1 MINRFTRTIVIL
13 ALITAVA
20 ACSFKTV
27 YNRLDY
33 LITEYVEGMVTLD
46 DVLEEKLEQRTLVL
60 LEWHRNTQLK
70 QYADWLSALQRDM
83 ATQLT
88 QQQVEK
94 RITEMDRF
102 WRSLSAK
109 VNDEMAQL
117 LPLLN
122 KAQLDEL
129 FMNIDDTNDEF
140 REEFVDLNEEQR
152 IEDYVER
159 ISDTYQSWIGELT
172 DEQQH
177 NVEHAATELVST
189 AELRLQRRLQWQ
201 HGIREI
207 LAEEEAAPS
216 KTARLR
222 QFLAGFED
230 IDDETMKEK
239 SEINRGIIVRLT
251 VQISHSMTEDQ
262 QAYFISKTNDYIRM
276 LTELAENR

>member
-1 MINRFTRTIVIL
+1 MINRFTKAIVIL
-13 ALITAVA
+13 TLITAVA
-20 ACSFKTV
+20 ACSFKAV

-33 LITEYVEGMVTLD
+33 LIPEYVEGMVTLD
-46 DVLEEKLEQRTLVL
+46 DVLEEKLEQSTLVL

-88 QQQVEK
+88 EQQVEQ

-102 WRSLSAK
+102 WRLLSAK
-109 VNDEMAQL
+109 VNDEMAHL

-122 KAQLDEL
+122 KEQLDEL
-129 FMNIDDTNDEF
+129 FMNIDDTNEEF
-140 REEFVDLNEEQR
+140 REESVDLNEEQR

-159 ISDTYQSWIGELT
+159 ISDTYQGWIGELT
-172 DEQQH
+172 DEQQR
-177 NVEHAATELVST
+177 NVEQAATELVST

-207 LAEEEAAPS
+207 LAEEDTVQN
-216 KTARLR
+216 KTDRLR

-262 QAYFISKTNDYIRM
+262 QAHFISKTNDYIRM

>member
-1 MINRFTRTIVIL
+1 MINRFTRTIIIL
-13 ALITAVA
+13 TLITAVA
-20 ACSFKTV
+20 ACTFKTV

-33 LITEYVEGMVTLD
+33 LIPEYIEGMVTLD
-46 DVLEEKLEQRTLVL
+46 DVLEEKLEQSTLVL

-88 QQQVEK
+88 EQQLEQ

-109 VNDEMAQL
+109 VNDEMADL

-122 KAQLDEL
+122 KEQQNEL
-129 FMNIDDTNDEF
+129 FMNIEDSNDEF
-140 REEFVDLNEEQR
+140 REEFVDLTEEQR
-152 IEDYVER
+152 IEDYAER

-172 DEQQH
+172 DEQQRK
-177 NVEHAATELVST
+177 VEQAATELVST

-201 HGIREI
+201 RGIREI
-207 LAEEEAAPS
+207 LAEEE
-216 KTARLR
+216 TAQNKSGRLR
-222 QFLAGFED
+222 QFLSGFED
-230 IDDETMKEK
+230 IDDETMEEK
-239 SEINRGIIVRLT
+239 SAINRGVIVRLT
-251 VQISHSMTEDQ
+251 VQISNSMTEDQ
-262 QAYFISKTNDYIRM
+262 QAHFISKTNDYIRM

>member
-1 MINRFTRTIVIL
+1 MNNRATRTIIIL
-13 ALITAVA
+13 TLIAAVA

-33 LITEYVEGMVTLD
+33 LIPEYIEGMVTLD
-46 DVLEEKLEQRTLVL
+46 DVLEEKLEQSTLVL

-88 QQQVEK
+88 EQQVEQ

-109 VNDEMAQL
+109 VNDEMAHL

-122 KAQLDEL
+122 KEQLDEL

-152 IEDYVER
+152 IEDYFER

-172 DEQQH
+172 DEQQR
-177 NVEHAATELVST
+177 NVEHAATELAST

-207 LAEEEAAPS
+207 LAEEDTVQN
-216 KTARLR
+216 KTDRLR

-262 QAYFISKTNDYIRM
+262 QAHFISKTNDYIRM

>member
-1 MINRFTRTIVIL
+1 MINRFTKAIVIL
-13 ALITAVA
+13 TLITAVA
-20 ACSFKTV
+20 ACSFKAV

-33 LITEYVEGMVTLD
+33 LIPEYVEGMVTLD
-46 DVLEEKLEQRTLVL
+46 DVLEEKLEQSTLVL

-88 QQQVEK
+88 EQQVEQ

-109 VNDEMAQL
+109 VNDEMAHL

-122 KAQLDEL
+122 KEQLDEL

-159 ISDTYQSWIGELT
+159 ISDTYQGWIGELT
-172 DEQQH
+172 DEQQR
-177 NVEHAATELVST
+177 NVEQAATELVST

-207 LAEEEAAPS
+207 LAEEDTVQN
-216 KTARLR
+216 KTDRLR

-262 QAYFISKTNDYIRM
+262 QAHFISKTNDYIRM

>member
-1 MINRFTRTIVIL
+1 MINRFTKAIVIL
-13 ALITAVA
+13 TLITAVA

-33 LITEYVEGMVTLD
+33 LIPEYVEGMVTLD
-46 DVLEEKLEQRTLVL
+46 DVLEEKLEQSTLVL

-88 QQQVEK
+88 EQQVEQ

-109 VNDEMAQL
+109 VNDEMAHL

-122 KAQLDEL
+122 KEQLDEL

-152 IEDYVER
+152 IEDYFER

-172 DEQQH
+172 DEQQR
-177 NVEHAATELVST
+177 NVEHAATELAST

-207 LAEEEAAPS
+207 LAEEDTVQN
-216 KTARLR
+216 KTDRLR

-262 QAYFISKTNDYIRM
+262 QAHFISKTNDYIRM

>member
-1 MINRFTRTIVIL
+1 MINRFTKAIVIL
-13 ALITAVA
+13 TLITAVA

-33 LITEYVEGMVTLD
+33 LIPEYVEGMVTLD
-46 DVLEEKLEQRTLVL
+46 DVLEEKLEQSTLVL

-83 ATQLT
+83 ATHLT
-88 QQQVEK
+88 EQQVEQ

-109 VNDEMAQL
+109 VNDEMAHL

-122 KAQLDEL
+122 KEQLDEL

-152 IEDYVER
+152 IEDYFER

-172 DEQQH
+172 DEQQR
-177 NVEHAATELVST
+177 NVEHAATELAST

-207 LAEEEAAPS
+207 LAEEDTVQN
-216 KTARLR
+216 KTDRLR

-262 QAYFISKTNDYIRM
+262 QAHFISKTNDYIRM

>member
-1 MINRFTRTIVIL
+1 MINRFTKAIVIL
-13 ALITAVA
+13 TLITAVA

-33 LITEYVEGMVTLD
+33 LIPEYVEGMVTLD
-46 DVLEEKLEQRTLVL
+46 DVLEEKLEQSTLVL

-88 QQQVEK
+88 EQQVEQ
-94 RITEMDRF
+94 RIAEMDRF

-109 VNDEMAQL
+109 VNDEMAHL

-122 KAQLDEL
+122 KEQLDEL

-172 DEQQH
+172 DQQQR
-177 NVEHAATELVST
+177 NVEQAATELAST

-207 LAEEEAAPS
+207 LAEEDTVQN
-216 KTARLR
+216 KTDRLR

-262 QAYFISKTNDYIRM
+262 QAHFISKTNDYIRM

>member
-1 MINRFTRTIVIL
+1 MNNRTTRTIIIL
-13 ALITAVA
+13 TLIAAVA
-20 ACSFKTV
+20 ACTFKTV

-33 LITEYVEGMVTLD
+33 LIPEYIEGMVTLD
-46 DVLEEKLEQRTLVL
+46 DVLEEKLEQSTLVL

-83 ATQLT
+83 AAQLT
-88 QQQVEK
+88 EK
-94 RITEMDRF
+94 QLEQRITEMDRF

-109 VNDEMAQL
+109 VNDEMADL

-122 KAQLDEL
+122 KEQQDEL
-129 FMNIDDTNDEF
+129 FMNIEDSNEEY

-152 IEDYVER
+152 IEDYIER

-172 DEQQH
+172 DQQQRKVEQ
-177 NVEHAATELVST
+177 AATELVST

-201 HGIREI
+201 RGIREI
-207 LAEEEAAPS
+207 LAEEETAQN
-216 KTARLR
+216 KTGRLR
-222 QFLAGFED
+222 QFLSGFED

-239 SEINRGIIVRLT
+239 SAINREVIVRLT

-262 QAYFISKTNDYIRM
+262 QAHFISKTNDYIRM

>member
-1 MINRFTRTIVIL
+1 MINRFTRTIIIL
-13 ALITAVA
+13 TLITAVA
-20 ACSFKTV
+20 ACTFKTV

-33 LITEYVEGMVTLD
+33 LIPEYIEGMVTLD
-46 DVLEEKLEQRTLVL
+46 DVLEEKLEQSTLVL
-60 LEWHRNTQLK
+60 LDWHRNTQLK
-70 QYADWLSALQRDM
+70 QYADWLSAVQRDM

-88 QQQVEK
+88 EQQLEQ

-109 VNDEMAQL
+109 VNDEMADL

-122 KAQLDEL
+122 KEQQDEL
-129 FMNIDDTNDEF
+129 FMNIEDRNDEF

-172 DEQQH
+172 DEQQR
-177 NVEHAATELVST
+177 NVEQAATELVST

-201 HGIREI
+201 RGIREI
-207 LAEEEAAPS
+207 LAEQGTAQN
-216 KTARLR
+216 KTGRLR

-239 SEINRGIIVRLT
+239 SAINRGVIVRLT
-251 VQISHSMTEDQ
+251 VQISNSMTEDQ
-262 QAYFISKTNDYIRM
+262 QAHFISKTNDYIRM

>member
-1 MINRFTRTIVIL
+1 MINRFTKAIVIL
-13 ALITAVA
+13 TLITAVA

-33 LITEYVEGMVTLD
+33 LIPEYVEGMVTLD
-46 DVLEEKLEQRTLVL
+46 DVLEEKLEQSTLVL
-60 LEWHRNTQLK
+60 LDWHRNTQLQ

-83 ATQLT
+83 GTQLT
-88 QQQVEK
+88 EQQVEQ
-94 RITEMDRF
+94 RITEMEQF

-109 VNDEMAQL
+109 VNDEMAAL

-122 KAQLDEL
+122 KEQQDEL
-129 FMNIDDTNDEF
+129 FMNIEDSNEEF
-140 REEFVDLNEEQR
+140 REEFVDLNEEDR
-152 IEDYVER
+152 IEDYIER

-172 DEQQH
+172 DEQQRLI
-177 NVEHAATELVST
+177 EKAATELAST

-201 HGIREI
+201 RGIREI
-207 LAEEEAAPS
+207 LAEEG
-216 KTARLR
+216 TVQHRTDRLR

-230 IDDETMKEK
+230 IDDEAMKEK
-239 SEINRGIIVRLT
+239 SEINRKVIVRLT

-262 QAYFISKTNDYIRM
+262 QAHFISKTNDYIRM

>member
-1 MINRFTRTIVIL
+1 MNNRATRTIIIL
-13 ALITAVA
+13 TLIAAVA

-33 LITEYVEGMVTLD
+33 LIPEYIEGMVTLD
-46 DVLEEKLEQRTLVL
+46 DVLEEKLEQSTLVL

-83 ATQLT
+83 ATHLT
-88 QQQVEK
+88 EQQVEQ

-109 VNDEMAQL
+109 VNDEMADL

-122 KAQLDEL
+122 KEQQDEL
-129 FMNIDDTNDEF
+129 FMNIEDSNEEF

-152 IEDYVER
+152 IEDYIER

-172 DEQQH
+172 DQQQRKVEQ
-177 NVEHAATELVST
+177 AATELVST

-201 HGIREI
+201 RGIREI
-207 LAEEEAAPS
+207 LAEEETAQN
-216 KTARLR
+216 KTGRLR
-222 QFLAGFED
+222 QFLSGFED

-239 SEINRGIIVRLT
+239 SEVNRGVIVRLT
-251 VQISHSMTEDQ
+251 VQISNSMTEDQ
-262 QAYFISKTNDYIRM
+262 QTHFISKTNDYIRM

>member
-13 ALITAVA
+13 TLITAVA

-33 LITEYVEGMVTLD
+33 LIPEYIEGMVTLD
-46 DVLEEKLEQRTLVL
+46 DVLEEKLEQSTLVL

-88 QQQVEK
+88 EQQVEQ

-109 VNDEMAQL
+109 VNDEMADL

-122 KAQLDEL
+122 KEQQDEL
-129 FMNIDDTNDEF
+129 FMNIEDSNEEY

-152 IEDYVER
+152 IEDYIER

-172 DEQQH
+172 DQQQRKVEQ
-177 NVEHAATELVST
+177 AATELVST

-201 HGIREI
+201 RGIREI
-207 LAEEEAAPS
+207 LAEEETAQN
-216 KTARLR
+216 KTGRLR
-222 QFLAGFED
+222 QFLSGFED

-239 SEINRGIIVRLT
+239 SAINREVIVRLT

-262 QAYFISKTNDYIRM
+262 QAHFISKTNDYIRM

>member
-1 MINRFTRTIVIL
+1 MINRFTKAIVIL
-13 ALITAVA
+13 TLITAVA

-33 LITEYVEGMVTLD
+33 LIPEYVEGMVTLD
-46 DVLEEKLEQRTLVL
+46 DVLEEKLEQSTLVL

-88 QQQVEK
+88 EQQVEQ

-109 VNDEMAQL
+109 VNDEMAHL

-122 KAQLDEL
+122 KEQLDEL

-159 ISDTYQSWIGELT
+159 ISDTYQGWIGELT
-172 DEQQH
+172 DEQQR
-177 NVEHAATELVST
+177 NVEQAATELVST

-207 LAEEEAAPS
+207 LAEEDTVQN
-216 KTARLR
+216 KTDRLR

-262 QAYFISKTNDYIRM
+262 QAHFISKTNDYIRM

>member
-1 MINRFTRTIVIL
+1 MINRFTKAIVIL
-13 ALITAVA
+13 TLITAVA

-33 LITEYVEGMVTLD
+33 LIPEYVEGMVTLD
-46 DVLEEKLEQRTLVL
+46 DVLEEKLEQSTLVL

-88 QQQVEK
+88 EQQVEQ

-109 VNDEMAQL
+109 VNDEMAHL

-122 KAQLDEL
+122 KEQLDEL

-172 DEQQH
+172 DEQQR
-177 NVEHAATELVST
+177 NVEHAATELAST

-207 LAEEEAAPS
+207 LAEEDTVQN
-216 KTARLR
+216 KTDRLR

-262 QAYFISKTNDYIRM
+262 QAHFISKTNDYIRM

>member
-1 MINRFTRTIVIL
+1 MINRFTKAIVIL
-13 ALITAVA
+13 TLITAVA

-33 LITEYVEGMVTLD
+33 LIPEYVEGMVTLD
-46 DVLEEKLEQRTLVL
+46 DVLEEKLEQSTLVL

-88 QQQVEK
+88 EQQVEQ

-109 VNDEMAQL
+109 VNDEMAHL

-122 KAQLDEL
+122 KEQLDEL

-140 REEFVDLNEEQR
+140 REESVDLNEEQR

-159 ISDTYQSWIGELT
+159 ISDTYQGWIGELT
-172 DEQQH
+172 DEQQR
-177 NVEHAATELVST
+177 NVEQAATELVST

-207 LAEEEAAPS
+207 LAEEDTVQN
-216 KTARLR
+216 KTDRLR

-262 QAYFISKTNDYIRM
+262 QAHFISKTNDYIRM

>member
-1 MINRFTRTIVIL
+1 MINRFTKAIVIL
-13 ALITAVA
+13 TLITAVA
-20 ACSFKTV
+20 ACSFKAV

-33 LITEYVEGMVTLD
+33 LIPEYVEGMVTLD
-46 DVLEEKLEQRTLVL
+46 DVLEEKLEQSTLVL

-88 QQQVEK
+88 EQQVEQ

-102 WRSLSAK
+102 WRLLSAK
-109 VNDEMAQL
+109 VNDEMAHL

-122 KAQLDEL
+122 KEQLDEL
-129 FMNIDDTNDEF
+129 FMNIDDTNEEF
-140 REEFVDLNEEQR
+140 REESVDLNEEQR

-159 ISDTYQSWIGELT
+159 ISDTYQGWIGEVT
-172 DEQQH
+172 DEQQR
-177 NVEHAATELVST
+177 NVEQAATELAST

-207 LAEEEAAPS
+207 LAEEDTVQN
-216 KTARLR
+216 KTDRLR

-262 QAYFISKTNDYIRM
+262 QAHFISKTNDYIRM

>member
-1 MINRFTRTIVIL
+1 MINRFTKAIVIL
-13 ALITAVA
+13 TLITAVA
-20 ACSFKTV
+20 ACSFKAV

-33 LITEYVEGMVTLD
+33 LIPEYVEGMVTLD
-46 DVLEEKLEQRTLVL
+46 DVLEEKLEQSTLVL

-88 QQQVEK
+88 EQQVEQ

-109 VNDEMAQL
+109 VNDEMAHL

-122 KAQLDEL
+122 KEQLDEL

-159 ISDTYQSWIGELT
+159 ISDTYQGWIGELT
-172 DEQQH
+172 DEQQR
-177 NVEHAATELVST
+177 NVEQAATELVST

-207 LAEEEAAPS
+207 LAEEDTVQD
-216 KTARLR
+216 KTDRLR

-262 QAYFISKTNDYIRM
+262 QAHFISKTNDYIRM

>member
-1 MINRFTRTIVIL
+1 MNNRTTRTIIIL
-13 ALITAVA
+13 TLIAAVA
-20 ACSFKTV
+20 ACTFKTV

-33 LITEYVEGMVTLD
+33 LIPEYIEGMVTLD
-46 DVLEEKLEQRTLVL
+46 DVLEEKLEQSTLVL

-83 ATQLT
+83 ATHLT
-88 QQQVEK
+88 EQQVEQ

-109 VNDEMAQL
+109 VNDEMADL

-122 KAQLDEL
+122 KEQQDEL
-129 FMNIDDTNDEF
+129 FMNIEDSNDEF

-159 ISDTYQSWIGELT
+159 MSDTYQSWIGELT
-172 DEQQH
+172 DEQQRK
-177 NVEHAATELVST
+177 VEQVATELVST

-201 HGIREI
+201 RGIREI
-207 LAEEEAAPS
+207 LAEEETAQN
-216 KTARLR
+216 KTGRLR
-222 QFLAGFED
+222 QFLSGFED

-239 SEINRGIIVRLT
+239 SAINREVIVRLT

-262 QAYFISKTNDYIRM
+262 QAHFISKTNDYIRM

>member
-1 MINRFTRTIVIL
+1 MINRFTKTIIIL
-13 ALITAVA
+13 TLITAVA

-33 LITEYVEGMVTLD
+33 LIPEYIEGMVTLD
-46 DVLEEKLEQRTLVL
+46 DVLEEKLEQSTLVL

-83 ATQLT
+83 AAQLT
-88 QQQVEK
+88 EK
-94 RITEMDRF
+94 QLEQRITEMDRF

-109 VNDEMAQL
+109 VNDEMADL

-122 KAQLDEL
+122 KEQQDEL
-129 FMNIDDTNDEF
+129 FMNIEDSNDEF

-159 ISDTYQSWIGELT
+159 MSDTYQSWIGELT
-172 DEQQH
+172 DEQQRK
-177 NVEHAATELVST
+177 VEQVATELVST

-201 HGIREI
+201 RGIREI
-207 LAEEEAAPS
+207 LAEEETAQN
-216 KTARLR
+216 KTGRLR
-222 QFLAGFED
+222 QFLSGFED

-239 SEINRGIIVRLT
+239 SEINREVIVRLT

-262 QAYFISKTNDYIRM
+262 QAHFISKTNDYIRM

>member
-1 MINRFTRTIVIL
+1 MINRFTRTIIIL
-13 ALITAVA
+13 TLITAVA

-33 LITEYVEGMVTLD
+33 LIPEYIEGMVTLD
-46 DVLEEKLEQRTLVL
+46 DVLEEKLEQSTLVL

-83 ATQLT
+83 AAQLT
-88 QQQVEK
+88 EK
-94 RITEMDRF
+94 QLEQRITEMDRF

-109 VNDEMAQL
+109 VNDEMADL

-122 KAQLDEL
+122 KEQQDEL
-129 FMNIDDTNDEF
+129 FMNIEDSNDEF

-159 ISDTYQSWIGELT
+159 MSDTYQSWIGELT
-172 DEQQH
+172 DEQQRK
-177 NVEHAATELVST
+177 VEQVATELVST

-201 HGIREI
+201 RGIREI
-207 LAEEEAAPS
+207 LAEEETAQI
-216 KTARLR
+216 KTGRLR
-222 QFLAGFED
+222 QFLSGFED

-239 SEINRGIIVRLT
+239 SAINREVIVRLT

-262 QAYFISKTNDYIRM
+262 QAHFISKTNDYIRM

>member
-1 MINRFTRTIVIL
+1 MINRFTRTIIIL
-13 ALITAVA
+13 TLITAVA
-20 ACSFKTV
+20 ACTFKTV

-33 LITEYVEGMVTLD
+33 LIPEYIEGMVTLD
-46 DVLEEKLEQRTLVL
+46 DVLEEKLEQSTLVL

-83 ATQLT
+83 AAQLT
-88 QQQVEK
+88 EQQVEQ

-109 VNDEMAQL
+109 VNDEMADL

-122 KAQLDEL
+122 KEQQDEL
-129 FMNIDDTNDEF
+129 FMNIEDSNNEF

-152 IEDYVER
+152 IEDYAER

-172 DEQQH
+172 DEQQR
-177 NVEHAATELVST
+177 NVEQAATELVST

-201 HGIREI
+201 RGIREI
-207 LAEEEAAPS
+207 LAEQE
-216 KTARLR
+216 TAQNKSGRLR
-222 QFLAGFED
+222 QFLSGFED

-239 SEINRGIIVRLT
+239 SEINRGVIVRLT
-251 VQISHSMTEDQ
+251 VQISNSMTEDQ
-262 QAYFISKTNDYIRM
+262 QAHFISKTNDYIRM

>member
-1 MINRFTRTIVIL
+1 MINRFTKAIVIL
-13 ALITAVA
+13 TLITAVA

-33 LITEYVEGMVTLD
+33 LIPEYVEGMVTLD
-46 DVLEEKLEQRTLVL
+46 DVLEEKLEQSTLVL

-88 QQQVEK
+88 EQQVEQ

-109 VNDEMAQL
+109 VNDEMAHL

-122 KAQLDEL
+122 KEQLDEL
-129 FMNIDDTNDEF
+129 FMNIDDTNEEF
-140 REEFVDLNEEQR
+140 REESVDLNEEQR

-159 ISDTYQSWIGELT
+159 ISDTYQGWIGELT
-172 DEQQH
+172 DEQQR
-177 NVEHAATELVST
+177 NVEQAATELVST

-207 LAEEEAAPS
+207 LAEEDTVQN
-216 KTARLR
+216 KTDRLR

-262 QAYFISKTNDYIRM
+262 QAHFISKTNDYIRM

>member
-1 MINRFTRTIVIL
+1 MNNRFTRTIVIL
-13 ALITAVA
+13 TLLMAVA

-33 LITEYVEGMVTLD
+33 LIPEYVEGMVTLD

-88 QQQVEK
+88 QQQVEQ

-109 VNDEMAQL
+109 VNDEMAHL

-172 DEQQH
+172 NEQQR

-207 LAEEEAAPS
+207 LAEEEAAQN

>member
-1 MINRFTRTIVIL
+1 MINRFTRTIIIL
-13 ALITAVA
+13 TLITAVA
-20 ACSFKTV
+20 ACTFKTV

-33 LITEYVEGMVTLD
+33 LIPEYIEGMVTLD
-46 DVLEEKLEQRTLVL
+46 DVLEEKLEQSTMVL

-88 QQQVEK
+88 EQQLEQ

-109 VNDEMAQL
+109 VNDEMADL

-122 KAQLDEL
+122 KEQQNEL
-129 FMNIDDTNDEF
+129 FMNIEDSNDEF
-140 REEFVDLNEEQR
+140 REEFVDLTEEQR
-152 IEDYVER
+152 IEDYAER

-172 DEQQH
+172 DEQQRK
-177 NVEHAATELVST
+177 VEQAATELVST

-201 HGIREI
+201 RGIREI
-207 LAEEEAAPS
+207 LAEEE
-216 KTARLR
+216 TAQNKSGRLR
-222 QFLAGFED
+222 QFLSGFED
-230 IDDETMKEK
+230 IDDETMEEK
-239 SEINRGIIVRLT
+239 SAINRGVIVRLT
-251 VQISHSMTEDQ
+251 VQISNSMTEDQ
-262 QAYFISKTNDYIRM
+262 QAHFISKTNDYIRM

>member
-1 MINRFTRTIVIL
+1 MINRFTRTIIIL
-13 ALITAVA
+13 TLITAVA
-20 ACSFKTV
+20 ACTFKTV

-33 LITEYVEGMVTLD
+33 LIPEYIEGMVTLD
-46 DVLEEKLEQRTLVL
+46 DVLEEKLEQSTLVL

-83 ATQLT
+83 AAQLT
-88 QQQVEK
+88 EQQVEQ

-109 VNDEMAQL
+109 VNDEMAHL

-122 KAQLDEL
+122 TEQQDEL
-129 FMNIDDTNDEF
+129 FMNIEDSNNEF

-152 IEDYVER
+152 IEDYAER

-172 DEQQH
+172 DEQQR
-177 NVEHAATELVST
+177 NVEQAATELVST

-201 HGIREI
+201 RGIREI
-207 LAEEEAAPS
+207 LAEQETAQN
-216 KTARLR
+216 KTGRLR
-222 QFLAGFED
+222 QFLSGFED

-239 SEINRGIIVRLT
+239 SEINRGVIVRLT
-251 VQISHSMTEDQ
+251 VQISNSMTEDQ
-262 QAYFISKTNDYIRM
+262 QAHFISKTNDYIRM

>member
-1 MINRFTRTIVIL
+1 MNNRATRTIIIL
-13 ALITAVA
+13 TLIAAVA

-33 LITEYVEGMVTLD
+33 LIPEYIEGMVTLD
-46 DVLEEKLEQRTLVL
+46 DVLEEKLEQSTLVL

-83 ATQLT
+83 ATHLT
-88 QQQVEK
+88 EQQVEQ

-109 VNDEMAQL
+109 VNDEMADL

-122 KAQLDEL
+122 KEQQDEL
-129 FMNIDDTNDEF
+129 FMNIEDSNEEF

-152 IEDYVER
+152 IEDYIER

-172 DEQQH
+172 DQQQRKVEQ
-177 NVEHAATELVST
+177 AATELVST

-201 HGIREI
+201 RGIREI
-207 LAEEEAAPS
+207 LAEEETAQN
-216 KTARLR
+216 KTGRLR

-239 SEINRGIIVRLT
+239 SEVNRGVIVRLT
-251 VQISHSMTEDQ
+251 VQISNSMTEDQ
-262 QAYFISKTNDYIRM
+262 QTHFISKTNDYIRM

>member
-1 MINRFTRTIVIL
+1 MINRFIKTIIIL
-13 ALITAVA
+13 TLITAVA
-20 ACSFKTV
+20 ACTFKTV

-33 LITEYVEGMVTLD
+33 LIPEYIEGMVTLD
-46 DVLEEKLEQRTLVL
+46 DVLEEKLEQSTLVL

-88 QQQVEK
+88 EKQVEQ

-109 VNDEMAQL
+109 VNDEMADL

-122 KAQLDEL
+122 KEQQDEL
-129 FMNIDDTNDEF
+129 FMNIEDSNDEF
-140 REEFVDLNEEQR
+140 REEFVDLNQEQR

-172 DEQQH
+172 DEQQR
-177 NVEHAATELVST
+177 NVEQAATELVST

-201 HGIREI
+201 RGIREI
-207 LAEEEAAPS
+207 LAEEETAQN
-216 KTARLR
+216 KTGRLR
-222 QFLAGFED
+222 QFLSGFED

-239 SEINRGIIVRLT
+239 SAINRGVIVRLT
-251 VQISHSMTEDQ
+251 VQISNSMTEDQ
-262 QAYFISKTNDYIRM
+262 QAHFISKTNDYIRM

>member
-1 MINRFTRTIVIL
+1 MINRFTKTIIIL
-13 ALITAVA
+13 TLITAVA

-33 LITEYVEGMVTLD
+33 LIPEYIEGMVTLD
-46 DVLEEKLEQRTLVL
+46 DVLEEKLEQSTLVL

-83 ATQLT
+83 AAQLT
-88 QQQVEK
+88 EK
-94 RITEMDRF
+94 QLEQRITEMDRF

-109 VNDEMAQL
+109 VNDEMADL

-122 KAQLDEL
+122 KEQQDEL
-129 FMNIDDTNDEF
+129 FMNIEDSNDEF

-159 ISDTYQSWIGELT
+159 IADTYQSWIGELT
-172 DEQQH
+172 DEQQRK
-177 NVEHAATELVST
+177 VEQVATELVST

-201 HGIREI
+201 RGIREI
-207 LAEEEAAPS
+207 LAEQGTAQN
-216 KTARLR
+216 KTGRLR
-222 QFLAGFED
+222 QFLSGFED

-239 SEINRGIIVRLT
+239 SAINREVIVRLT

-262 QAYFISKTNDYIRM
+262 QAHFISKTNDYIRM

>member
-1 MINRFTRTIVIL
+1 MINRFTKAIVIL
-13 ALITAVA
+13 TLITAVA

-33 LITEYVEGMVTLD
+33 LIPEYVEGMVTLD
-46 DVLEEKLEQRTLVL
+46 DVLEEELEQSTLVL

-88 QQQVEK
+88 EQQVEQ

-109 VNDEMAQL
+109 VNDEMAHL

-122 KAQLDEL
+122 KEQLDEL
-129 FMNIDDTNDEF
+129 FMNIEDTNEEF
-140 REEFVDLNEEQR
+140 REESVDLNEEQR

-159 ISDTYQSWIGELT
+159 ISDTYQGWIGELT
-172 DEQQH
+172 DEQQRML
-177 NVEHAATELVST
+177 EQAATELVST

-207 LAEEEAAPS
+207 LAEEDTVQN
-216 KTARLR
+216 KTDRLR

-262 QAYFISKTNDYIRM
+262 QAHFISKTNDYIRM